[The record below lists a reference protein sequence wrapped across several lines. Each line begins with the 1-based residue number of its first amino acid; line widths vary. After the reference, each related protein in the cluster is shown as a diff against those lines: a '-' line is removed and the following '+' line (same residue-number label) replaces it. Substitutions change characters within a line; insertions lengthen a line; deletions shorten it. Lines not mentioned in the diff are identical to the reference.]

1 MQLSDP
7 IDNAARLIVQSG
19 HLVALVGAGLSVESG
34 IPPFRGPGGLW
45 TRLGEPPMNGFQIFM
60 QDPKAWWEEQLGQQQ
75 DPDRA
80 EFRAAIERAEPNPGH
95 YALADLE
102 RLGVLKR
109 IITQNIDNL
118 HQMAGSEQ
126 VAEIHGN
133 RTKLRCLGCDL
144 RVPRDE
150 LSIEELPP
158 HCPEC
163 GGIIKSD
170 TVMFGEP
177 IPSGVLEVCFRETE
191 LCDCMLLIGTS
202 ATVYPAAGFPAVAK
216 AHGASLIEVNPNET
230 SLSDECDVILRGPS
244 GEALPQLVERVKE
257 LKG

>member
-1 MQLSDP
+1 M
-7 IDNAARLIVQSG
+7 
-19 HLVALVGAGLSVESG
+19 
-34 IPPFRGPGGLW
+34 
-45 TRLGEPPMNGFQIFM
+45 
-60 QDPKAWWEEQLGQQQ
+60 
-75 DPDRA
+75 
-80 EFRAAIERAEPNPGH
+80 
-95 YALADLE
+95 
-102 RLGVLKR
+102 LKR

-118 HQMAGSEQ
+118 HQMAGSEG

-150 LSIEELPP
+150 LSIAELPP
-158 HCPEC
+158 HCPKC

-216 AHGASLIEVNPNET
+216 AHGASHIEVNPNET
-230 SLSDECDVILRGPS
+230 PLTDDCDVVLRGPS

-257 LKG
+257 LIG